1 MEELYDITVSDERLE
16 DCRDV
21 VEPDLQDL
29 IRATIASGFSAEEVL
44 IAISELV
51 AEDFAAVVNQPADVS
66 GNRLRFFPSIPTFQ
80 RRC

>member
-1 MEELYDITVSDERLE
+1 MEELYIITVSDERLE

-21 VEPDLQDL
+21 LEPDLQDL

-51 AEDFAAVVNQPADVS
+51 AEDFAAVVKV
-66 GNRLRFFPSIPTFQ
+66 PSVH
-80 RRC
+80 

>member
-1 MEELYDITVSDERLE
+1 MEELFSMNVSDERLE
-16 DCRDV
+16 DCREV

-51 AEDFAAVVNQPADVS
+51 AEDFALVVKT
-66 GNRLRFFPSIPTFQ
+66 PSVH
-80 RRC
+80 

>member
-1 MEELYDITVSDERLE
+1 MDELYSMTVSDERRD

-29 IRATIASGFSAEEVL
+29 VRSVIASGFSAEEVL

-51 AEDFAAVVNQPADVS
+51 SEDFAAVVKA
-66 GNRLRFFPSIPTFQ
+66 PSVH
-80 RRC
+80 

>member
-1 MEELYDITVSDERLE
+1 MEELFSMNVSDERLE
-16 DCRDV
+16 DCREV

-51 AEDFAAVVNQPADVS
+51 AEDFAFVVKT
-66 GNRLRFFPSIPTFQ
+66 PSVH
-80 RRC
+80 

>member
-1 MEELYDITVSDERLE
+1 MMEELYSLTVSDERLE

-29 IRATIASGFSAEEVL
+29 VKSAIASGFSPEEVL

-51 AEDFAAVVNQPADVS
+51 AEDFATVV
-66 GNRLRFFPSIPTFQ
+66 RTPSVH
-80 RRC
+80 

>member
-1 MEELYDITVSDERLE
+1 MMEELHNITVSAERIE

-29 IRATIASGFSAEEVL
+29 IRSTVASGFSAEEVL

-51 AEDFAAVVNQPADVS
+51 TEDFAVAVRMPRVH
-66 GNRLRFFPSIPTFQ
+66 
-80 RRC
+80 